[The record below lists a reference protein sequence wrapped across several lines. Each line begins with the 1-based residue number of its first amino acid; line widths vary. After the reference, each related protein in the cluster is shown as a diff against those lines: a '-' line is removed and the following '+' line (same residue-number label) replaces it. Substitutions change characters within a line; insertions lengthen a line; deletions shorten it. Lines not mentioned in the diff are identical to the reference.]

1 MKETFTAALLSWYD
15 QNKRDLPWRDKG
27 NAYYTWISE
36 IMLQQTR
43 VETVK
48 PYFNRFITELPDVDA
63 LASCPDEK
71 LLKLWEGL
79 GYYSRARNL
88 KKAAGQIQARFQ
100 SRLPEDYEELLILS
114 GIGDYTAGAI
124 ASIAYGK
131 PFVAVDGNV
140 LRVWSR
146 IFAYQQNIASQE
158 AKNEARKA
166 MQSLLPVDRPGDYNQ
181 ALMELGALVCLPKNQ
196 ARCETCPVQDC
207 CEAFRNGLVESLPV
221 KQPPKERKIEK
232 RTVFVIRDGDR
243 TAVRKRPDKGLLA
256 GLYELPNE
264 IGWYTK
270 EQTEE
275 YVKKNGLLPLQ
286 ISPLPEAEH
295 IFSHIEWKMH
305 GYLIRIAARENEEH
319 ETLQF
324 IHRGQRKEG
333 FAIPSAFQAYE
344 KYIKEELI

>member
-1 MKETFTAALLSWYD
+1 MSIVLRTVTCERNRMKETFTAALLSWYD
-15 QNKRDLPWRDKG
+15 QNKRNLPWRDKN

-88 KKAAGQIQARFQ
+88 KKAASQIRERYQ
-100 SRLPEDYEELLILS
+100 SRLPEDHEELLSLS

-146 IFAYQQNIASQE
+146 IFAYQQNIASQ
-158 AKNEARKA
+158 
-166 MQSLLPVDRPGDYNQ
+166 
-181 ALMELGALVCLPKNQ
+181 
-196 ARCETCPVQDC
+196 
-207 CEAFRNGLVESLPV
+207 
-221 KQPPKERKIEK
+221 
-232 RTVFVIRDGDR
+232 
-243 TAVRKRPDKGLLA
+243 
-256 GLYELPNE
+256 
-264 IGWYTK
+264 
-270 EQTEE
+270 
-275 YVKKNGLLPLQ
+275 
-286 ISPLPEAEH
+286 
-295 IFSHIEWKMH
+295 
-305 GYLIRIAARENEEH
+305 
-319 ETLQF
+319 
-324 IHRGQRKEG
+324 
-333 FAIPSAFQAYE
+333 
-344 KYIKEELI
+344 